1 MSAIA
6 GRFGAPPLRRSTAAW
21 ATGRVQLRRLG
32 AFCGRGPQ
40 ARRRRVPEPAGQSTG
55 HLDALSAAEA
65 AVGSAN
71 SPARILTAMGRGGKK
86 GAGGRHFGNWWQWTA
101 GQHSTDDAAPPR

>member
-40 ARRRRVPEPAGQSTG
+40 ARRRRVPEEIGV
-55 HLDALSAAEA
+55 HLC
-65 AVGSAN
+65 
-71 SPARILTAMGRGGKK
+71 
-86 GAGGRHFGNWWQWTA
+86 
-101 GQHSTDDAAPPR
+101 